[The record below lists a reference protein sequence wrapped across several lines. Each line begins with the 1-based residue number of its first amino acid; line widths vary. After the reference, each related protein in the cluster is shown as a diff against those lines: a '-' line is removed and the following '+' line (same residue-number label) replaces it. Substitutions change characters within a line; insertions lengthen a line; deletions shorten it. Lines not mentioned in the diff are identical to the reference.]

1 MFIPVDGVPFVFGV
15 LIYGDWSIDDAE
27 DVLGDKFSAT
37 EFTGVELLFFIP
49 LRPLRKR
56 WVTGVV
62 SIILNY
68 IFHIWASMTV
78 LIWILKKFKCIMR
91 NMFYTN
97 SYHTVLLEKHWF
109 VYLLRAK
116 LHRVLC
122 NWWDTDVPNF
132 NMFIKTQLNLR
143 AEHLNFQVLVN
154 NKITFWYT

>member
-37 EFTGVELLFFIP
+37 EFTGVELLFLIP

-68 IFHIWASMTV
+68 IFLIWAIMTV
-78 LIWILKKFKCIMR
+78 LIWI
-91 NMFYTN
+91 
-97 SYHTVLLEKHWF
+97 
-109 VYLLRAK
+109 
-116 LHRVLC
+116 
-122 NWWDTDVPNF
+122 
-132 NMFIKTQLNLR
+132 
-143 AEHLNFQVLVN
+143 
-154 NKITFWYT
+154 